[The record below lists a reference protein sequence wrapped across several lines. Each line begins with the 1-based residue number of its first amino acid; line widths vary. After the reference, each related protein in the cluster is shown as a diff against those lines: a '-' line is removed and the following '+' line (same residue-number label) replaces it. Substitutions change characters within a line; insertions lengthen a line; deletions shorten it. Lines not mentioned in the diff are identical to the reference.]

1 MSLRVSV
8 LDDYQGVAQGSA
20 PWASLGTDV
29 ECAFVHEHLDEQ
41 ALLERVAD
49 SDVLVCM
56 RERTPLPRR
65 VLERLPRLRLV
76 VTTGMRNAA
85 IDVTGARQLGVE
97 VRGTESLPNPTAELT
112 WALIHAITR
121 RVENEDRAVRA
132 GRWQTRVGDD
142 LTGRTLG
149 VVGLGR
155 LGSRV
160 ARVAVAFEMS
170 VLAWSL
176 HLTLERAYPHQARY
190 VPLAELLSASDIVTI
205 HLVLGEGTR
214 GVIGAD
220 ELARMKPSA
229 WLVNTSRG
237 PVVDESALLAALRRR
252 SIAGAALD
260 VYGTEPLP
268 PAHPLLA
275 LDNVLLSPHVGYVTH
290 DSYALFYRQA
300 VEDIATWRQGEVL
313 RVL

>member
-1 MSLRVSV
+1 MPPSMSL
-8 LDDYQGVAQGSA
+8 A
-20 PWASLGTDV
+20 P
-29 ECAFVHEHLDEQ
+29 
-41 ALLERVAD
+41 
-49 SDVLVCM
+49 
-56 RERTPLPRR
+56 
-65 VLERLPRLRLV
+65 
-76 VTTGMRNAA
+76 
-85 IDVTGARQLGVE
+85 GVE

-170 VLAWSL
+170 VLAWSP

-190 VPLAELLSASDIVTI
+190 VPLAELLSVSDIVTI

-214 GVIGAD
+214 GVIGAG

-229 WLVNTSRG
+229 WLVNTRRG
-237 PVVDESALLAALRRR
+237 RAGRVLRTRGGRRGRWALSRRR
-252 SIAGAALD
+252 CRTRAGHRRRCRRSRRSWRALPAA
-260 VYGTEPLP
+260 G
-268 PAHPLLA
+268 
-275 LDNVLLSPHVGYVTH
+275 SGC
-290 DSYALFYRQA
+290 
-300 VEDIATWRQGEVL
+300 W
-313 RVL
+313 